1 MKIALVSP
9 YDFAAFGG
17 VTKHI
22 THLATEFQRAGH
34 DVHIIAPCSG
44 TPSVPPPAPLHRLG
58 RPVSIHANG
67 SIARIGVGP
76 RLGKEVGQIM
86 ASGAFDIVHLHE
98 PLLPAL
104 PLAVLRASRATNV
117 GTFHA
122 FRRSTIAYFY
132 GKPLL
137 RYFFGKLHGRITV
150 SGCARDFVAEHFH
163 ADYRV
168 IPNGIDFQRFS
179 TPRDRIPRFDDGR
192 PNVLFVG
199 RLEKRK
205 GLGYLLRAWGKI
217 HEEIPE
223 ARLIIVGGGGGL
235 KHYRAF
241 VGARADVDHIVFAGE
256 VSDEELLDYYHT
268 ADVFCAPS
276 TGGESFGMILLEA
289 MAAGKPIVTT
299 NIPGYSE
306 VVTHD
311 VEGLLVPPKDADG
324 LADALI
330 RLLRN
335 PELRGRLGDEGRR
348 SAERYAWPR
357 VAEQIIDYYRETIH
371 RRTLLRAVRRPR
383 FRRVRRVAGGV
394 AHLFGR
400 RPRFRKV
407 RRVASGVAH
416 LLAR

>member
-9 YDFAAFGG
+9 YDFAAYGG

-22 THLATEFQRAGH
+22 THLATEFRRAGH

-44 TPSVPPPAPLHRLG
+44 KPSVEPPAPLHRLG
-58 RPVSIHANG
+58 HPVSFPANG
-67 SIARIGVGP
+67 SIARVGIGS

-98 PLLPAL
+98 PLVPAL
-104 PLAVLRASRATNV
+104 PLAVLRASRATNI

-122 FRRSTIAYFY
+122 YRRSNLAYFY
-132 GKPLL
+132 GKPIL

-150 SGCARDFVAEHFH
+150 SACARDFVGERFH

-168 IPNGIDFQRFS
+168 IPNGIDFELFS
-179 TPRDRIPRFDDGR
+179 QPRSRMERFDDGR

-205 GLGYLLRAWGKI
+205 GLSHLLRAWGRI
-217 HEEIPE
+217 HEEVPE
-223 ARLIIVGGGGGL
+223 ARLIVVGGGGGL

-241 VGARADVDHIVFAGE
+241 VGARDDIVFTGG
-256 VSDEELLDYYHT
+256 VTDDELLDYYHT
-268 ADVFCAPS
+268 ADIFCAPS
-276 TGGESFGMILLEA
+276 TGGESFGMVLLEA
-289 MAAGKPIVTT
+289 MAAGKPIITT
-299 NIPGYSE
+299 NIPGYNE
-306 VVTHD
+306 VVTNN
-311 VEGLLVPPKDADG
+311 VEGLLVPPKDPDR

-330 RLLRN
+330 RLLHDG
-335 PELRGRLGDEGRR
+335 ELRARLGAGGRR
-348 SAERYAWPR
+348 TAEQYAWPR
-357 VAEQIIDYYRETIH
+357 VAEQVLEYYRETIH
-371 RRTLLRAVRRPR
+371 RRTLLRALRRPR

-394 AHLFGR
+394 VRLLHR
-400 RPRFRKV
+400 RPRFRRV
-407 RRVASGVAH
+407 RRVASSVAH

>member
-9 YDFAAFGG
+9 YDYASYGG

-22 THLATEFQRAGH
+22 TYLATEFRNAGH

-44 TPSVPPPAPLHRLG
+44 KPSVEPPAPLHRLG
-58 RPVSIHANG
+58 RPVSFPANG
-67 SIARIGVGP
+67 SIARVGVGP
-76 RLGKEVGQIM
+76 RLSKEVGQIM
-86 ASGAFDIVHLHE
+86 ATGDFDIVHLHE

-122 FRRSTIAYFY
+122 FRRSNVAYFY
-132 GKPLL
+132 GKPIL

-150 SGCARDFVAEHFH
+150 SACARDFVAEHFH

-179 TPRDRIPRFDDGR
+179 QPRPRLPRFDDGR

-205 GLGYLLRAWGKI
+205 GLSYLLRAWGRV
-217 HEEIPE
+217 HEEAPD
-223 ARLIIVGGGGGL
+223 ARLIVVGGGGGL
-235 KHYRAF
+235 KHYRSF
-241 VGARADVDHIVFAGE
+241 VGDRDDIIFAGKA
-256 VSDEELLDYYHT
+256 SDEEIVDYYHT
-268 ADVFCAPS
+268 ADIFCAPS
-276 TGGESFGMILLEA
+276 TGGESFGIVLLEA
-289 MAAGKPIVTT
+289 MAAGKAIVTT

-306 VVTHD
+306 VVTD
-311 VEGLLVPPKDADG
+311 GVEGLLVPPKDAER
-324 LADALI
+324 LADALLE
-330 RLLRN
+330 LLRD
-335 PELRGRLGDEGRR
+335 PEIGARLGAEGRR
-348 SAERYAWPR
+348 AAERYAWPR
-357 VAEQIIDYYRETIH
+357 VAEQVLDYYAETIH
-371 RRTLLRAVRRPR
+371 RRTLLRALRRPR

-394 AHLFGR
+394 VHLLHR
-400 RPRFRKV
+400 RPRFRRM